1 MDELTQIRSRFEELL
16 WTGNLSENS
25 TRLQKDMPP
34 AEELLASLQPG
45 DVDGTLCW
53 GDIDYADQTRSGWQA
68 QKHYVR
74 LLQILKENG
83 RERLVQ
89 DTVYAETLRAVLRYW
104 LVHDFTNP
112 NWWHNDIGM
121 PRNLSD
127 LGLMMGDVLSPEE
140 KEGVT
145 KLVGRGSMATRDDI
159 AEKWTGANL
168 IWGAMN
174 TIKHA
179 LLLGDEAL
187 LRRGVDRAAQELCV
201 GEEGIQED
209 GSFFQHGPRLYSG
222 GYGRSF
228 AYDIAQLIYVL
239 QNTSYQFSQEKLSVY
254 LTHILDGLRHM
265 TQGCGLDYACIGRE
279 LARPDAVRVGLVK
292 AAVELL
298 VQAEDLPRQDELRD
312 YLAEMNGEKTFE
324 GTKYFPRAALLCH
337 HTGGLYIGAKFH
349 NNHIWDAEICNGEGE
364 LCYNMSYGT
373 HTCVMREGTEY
384 LDIDPVWNFARIP
397 GTTSR
402 TETDDQLLA
411 HRDWWCLPLPN
422 GHSGGAQKQDR
433 AVIYE
438 IAEHDGVETFA
449 TDFAIPGGFV
459 CLGAGVRTIGGHEEP
474 LVTTVEQCLLQGEVR
489 RDGDAIIHNGVRYTP
504 LGDTRFECVSGPMTG
519 SWQRNNFAESDAPVT
534 RDVLTIT
541 IAHPSGK
548 LDGYA
553 YVISP
558 EDTVPSVEILSN
570 DCVLQAIRTQD
581 GRMMAAF
588 HQACRLVFK
597 DRMVSGEVGA
607 YIE

>member
-1 MDELTQIRSRFEELL
+1 MNELKQIRSRFEELL
-16 WTGNLSENS
+16 WAGNLSENS
-25 TRLQKDMPP
+25 TRLQKNAPP
-34 AEELLASLQPG
+34 AAELLAALQPG
-45 DVDGTLCW
+45 DAPGTLCW
-53 GDIDYADQTRSGWQA
+53 SDIDYNDQTRSGWQA

-89 DTVYAETLRAVLRYW
+89 DTAYAETLRAALRYW

-127 LGLMMGDVLSPEE
+127 LALMLGDTLSPEE

-159 AEKWTGANL
+159 SEKWTGANL

-179 LLLGDEAL
+179 LLLEDEAL

-228 AYDIAQLIYVL
+228 AYDIAQLLFVL
-239 QNTSYQFSQEKLSVY
+239 QNTSYQFSMEKREIY

-265 TQGCGLDYACIGRE
+265 TQGAGLDYTCIGRE
-279 LARPDAVRVGLVK
+279 LARPDAVRTGLVK

-298 VQAEDLPRQDELRD
+298 VQVGDLPRQDELRG
-312 YLAEMNGEKTFE
+312 YLAAMNGETAFE

-349 NNHIWDAEICNGEGE
+349 NNRIWDAEICNGEGE

-373 HTCVMREGTEY
+373 HTCIMHDGGEY
-384 LDIDPVWNFARIP
+384 LDIDPVWDYARIP

-402 TETDDQLLA
+402 TETDAQLLA

-422 GHSGGAQKQDR
+422 DHSGGAQKNDC

-438 IAEHDGVETFA
+438 HAQHDGVEVFA
-449 TDFAIPGGFV
+449 ADFAIPGGFV
-459 CLGAGVRTIGGHEEP
+459 CLGAGVRAPNEDSER
-474 LVTTVEQCLLQGEVR
+474 LVTTVDQCLLRGEVR
-489 RDGDAIIHNGVRYTP
+489 RENGAVIHNGVRYTP
-504 LGDTRFECVSGPMTG
+504 LNGTRFDCTSGPATG

-534 RDVLTIT
+534 RDVLTVTIT
-541 IAHPSGK
+541 HEAGK
-548 LDGYA
+548 LGGYA
-553 YVISP
+553 YLISP
-558 EDTVPSVEILSN
+558 EGAAPKVEVLRN
-570 DCVLQAIRTQD
+570 DCGVQAIRLED
-581 GRMMAAF
+581 GRVLTAF
-588 HQACRLVFK
+588 HQPCRLVFK
-597 DRMVSGEVGA
+597 DRMIAGETGA
-607 YIE
+607 YLE